1 MVKINLPQLRQ
12 PELPSVTST
21 VVDTFYKPQQKPV
34 NPALMDLSRSLSDL
48 VPTLRRYDL
57 LKEEQTKISAE
68 DKADADFAKN
78 KQAFKDIVKQGVIPE
93 GASPYY
99 INQLAKN
106 QLKQDAREF
115 KERLFDKWNEENVWR
130 DENPLTF
137 DNFYKSFSEEFY
149 AEKKLGGYADATLV
163 EGFLPDANAAYNEL
177 AQRNREKRIVEI
189 ENTQKDLLT
198 KETYSLLDDSLN
210 IEPDALDNA
219 LADVPNADNLDEDE
233 KRTLYSS
240 LAIQQ
245 LLDNLIDSGMNP
257 RTANEVVVDTVISYA
272 ETLNNPEFLD
282 VLNNIVTDKNSGS
295 RLANTDYSF
304 EKINSALVRID
315 QNTRSNILFYQGQKD
330 KQRVEKNRGVQNDF
344 YEFVI
349 QDPQNLLNISAF
361 IQSQKDKGVEIDSSN
376 YNDIITLKDAYIK
389 NLNSE
394 DIIIDQQVYRNLL
407 VDINTNPNDETL
419 FERLTDALENNQIDT
434 STFNTLYSALK
445 SSGDPQTSEY
455 FKSSLWGL
463 NLESLKSVVTRG
475 ATGLFDTTNGEKLN
489 QAEIRLHE
497 VAYDI
502 IAEIASDEELSKLS
516 KTKRLDY
523 FFERIEKEVNRLKP
537 LLRDELDMTQDNV
550 ELSQDLEAIRNP
562 L

>member
-21 VVDTFYKPQQKPV
+21 VVDTFYKPQQKPI
-34 NPALMDLSRSLSDL
+34 NPALMDLSRSLSNL

-57 LKEEQTKISAE
+57 LQEEEKKITGE
-68 DKADADFAKN
+68 NQADADFAKN

-219 LADVPNADNLDEDE
+219 LADVPNAANLDEDE

-272 ETLNNPEFLD
+272 ETVNSPEFLD

-304 EKINSALVRID
+304 EKINAALVRID

-502 IAEIASDEELSKLS
+502 IAEIASDEDLSKLS